1 MKCKTLLFVLLAF
14 FSIVSFGLP
23 SNLFV
28 RIMPVSASVGSD
40 NWIDQETRI
49 IRDQAGNLN
58 ETVLRRSLIA
68 YVNAHQQGY
77 DKQEVLTIVDYSKPS
92 TEKRLW
98 VINLKNNTVLFN
110 TWVAHGKNSGDLNS
124 TAFSNNARSLK
135 SSLGVFVTEDT
146 YDGHNGYSLRVR
158 GLEHGFNDNAM
169 SREVVF
175 HGADYAN
182 PTIAKGLGRLGR
194 SWGCF
199 AVGRDVS
206 ASLINTIKHKT
217 VVVAYYP
224 DAHWLH
230 ESVYL
235 HSQQV

>member
-1 MKCKTLLFVLLAF
+1 MKCKFVLFVLAF
-14 FSIVSFGLP
+14 FSIVGFGP
-23 SNLFV
+23 FNYFV
-28 RIMPVSASVGSD
+28 RVVPVTTLIGSD
-40 NWIDQETRI
+40 NWIEQETRI
-49 IRDQAGNLN
+49 IHSQADNLD
-58 ETVLRRSLIA
+58 ETVLRRSLTA
-68 YVNAHQQGY
+68 YVIAHQQGY

-98 VINLKNNTVLFN
+98 VIDLKNNNVLFN

-158 GLEHGFNDNAM
+158 GLERGFNDNAM

-182 PTIAKGLGRLGR
+182 PTIARGLGRLGR

-199 AVGRDVS
+199 AVGRNVS

-224 DAHWLH
+224 DPRWLH
-230 ESVYL
+230 DSVYL

>member
-1 MKCKTLLFVLLAF
+1 
-14 FSIVSFGLP
+14 
-23 SNLFV
+23 
-28 RIMPVSASVGSD
+28 VGRA
-40 NWIDQETRI
+40 WQ
-49 IRDQAGNLN
+49 
-58 ETVLRRSLIA
+58 
-68 YVNAHQQGY
+68 
-77 DKQEVLTIVDYSKPS
+77 
-92 TEKRLW
+92 
-98 VINLKNNTVLFN
+98 
-110 TWVAHGKNSGDLNS
+110 NSGDLNS

-158 GLEHGFNDNAM
+158 GLERGFNDNAM

-182 PTIAKGLGRLGR
+182 PTIARGLGRLGR

-199 AVGRDVS
+199 AVGRNVS

-224 DAHWLH
+224 DPRWLH
-230 ESVYL
+230 DSVYL
-235 HSQQV
+235 IKIIPRYVKYKPPLTSNESMLIPLLVILSRNQAAAKKVI